1 VTHPDD
7 TPLLDGLRRVVEL
20 ADPVPERV
28 LAAARGSLTW
38 RTVDAEL
45 AELAYDSMLE
55 ARGEALVRNAETHRA
70 LTFEAPG
77 LSVELEVGASGAERR
92 LVGQL
97 VPPQPAAIEI
107 RHPGGTIAADADDL
121 GRFSADA
128 IPAGPVSLV
137 CRRAG
142 GGAVA
147 TDWLVL

>member
-1 VTHPDD
+1 VTDSDD
-7 TPLLDGLRRVVEL
+7 TSLVDDLRRVVER

-28 LAAARGSLTW
+28 LEGARGSLTW
-38 RTVDAEL
+38 RTIDAEL

-55 ARGEALVRNAETHRA
+55 ARGESLVRNAETHRA

-77 LSVELEVGASGAERR
+77 LSVEVEVGASGAGRR

-107 RHPGGTIAADADDL
+107 RHPGGTIPVEADDL
-121 GRFSADA
+121 GRFSADGV
-128 IPAGPVSLV
+128 PAGPVSLV
-137 CRRAG
+137 CRRPA

-147 TDWLVL
+147 TAWLVL